1 MVVTPEK
8 PWFFWQ
14 AGLNT
19 VHLKTI
25 ELLTQPWDRWCPW
38 KGFHQRD

>member
-1 MVVTPEK
+1 MVVTPT
-8 PWFFWQ
+8 FFWQ

-25 ELLTQPWDRWCPW
+25 ELLAQMVPVGGYTSETDQ
-38 KGFHQRD
+38 